1 MIAYAQ
7 AVEIQMGSFPSA
19 VFAVS
24 LSLYYDAAYAV
35 FRLWMRYYDRVMTT
49 LPLFSFLNISLS
61 FQNRTVSQYG
71 FSLAHS
77 LFYCVNLL
85 FSKDFSIF
93 FYVLFPKFIL

>member
-1 MIAYAQ
+1 MAYAQ

-61 FQNRTVSQYG
+61 FRKPHCSPVR
-71 FSLAHS
+71 FF
-77 LFYCVNLL
+77 LFLPC
-85 FSKDFSIF
+85 SI
-93 FYVLFPKFIL
+93 V